1 MKTLLILTD
10 FSQAATHAAKY
21 ATFFAKQLGIDR
33 IILFNKLQSITSIA
47 TTPLISDKASQA
59 KEEAVINLKN
69 LVNELKFLKQTN
81 TELFFLAKEGSLDD
95 LTNEMISK
103 YQVDFIVMGLT
114 GKSKLEQTLIGSNTI
129 QLSKTISK
137 PLLII
142 PETTKL
148 TPITKVAVFVDPQ
161 DLRQVNAI
169 KLLNTL
175 FLHHTELHILSHEND
190 HTPIKSLHNH
200 NRSSIREKL
209 ALYKPTY
216 HNMNGIDIVE
226 EILDFVNTHD
236 ISLIIHIEKK
246 RNLFENLFLTDIT
259 ERMAYVTKIPL
270 LLIKQ
275 T

>member
-21 ATFFAKQLGIDR
+21 ATFFAKQLSIDR
-33 IILFNKLQSITSIA
+33 IILFNKLQSITSIP
-47 TTPLISDKASQA
+47 TTPLVSDKAFQA
-59 KEEAVINLKN
+59 KEEALTSLKN

-81 TELFFLAKEGSLDD
+81 TELSFLVKEGSLEE
-95 LTNEMISK
+95 LTNEMIGK

-129 QLSKTISK
+129 QLSKTINK
-137 PLLII
+137 PLLIV
-142 PETTKL
+142 PEVTKL
-148 TPITKVAVFVDPQ
+148 VPITKVAAFVDPQ
-161 DLRQVNAI
+161 DLGQINAV
-169 KLLNTL
+169 KLLNNL

-200 NRSSIREKL
+200 KRSSIHEKL
-209 ALYKPTY
+209 ALYNPIY
-216 HNMNGIDIVE
+216 HNINGIDIVE

-259 ERMAYVTKIPL
+259 ERMAYVTNIPL
-270 LLIKQ
+270 LLVKQ